1 MKRKRKVLI
10 ESQALNASE
19 TETCACWPLRLRVL
33 TCLLHAAMRTRQ
45 TRTHARRH
53 ECSRSPACRCTPTRP
68 NALSHAHAPYAL
80 TCPLS
85 TLPVVCKRCVQRGP
99 AATRSAVQ
107 SRTDDHVPDCAAP
120 TKCPSLECSRTSARG
135 CGHSQRAL
143 MPPAGSG
150 APTGKSE
157 AWRAVVIVHLAA
169 VVVGS
174 GAMRCG
180 AHITRI
186 GICAGDCWRGGRSA
200 SLRRGSAWNVF
211 CPHPD

>member
-1 MKRKRKVLI
+1 MKRKRTVLI
-10 ESQALNASE
+10 ESHALNASE
-19 TETCACWPLRLRVL
+19 TETCACWPLGLRVL

-80 TCPLS
+80 TALCE
-85 TLPVVCKRCVQRGP
+85 RGRSC
-99 AATRSAVQ
+99 ASVACSAVRRPQ
-107 SRTDDHVPDCAAP
+107 EAP
-120 TKCPSLECSRTSARG
+120 CNHALTTTSPIAPRLLSAHHWSAHAPAHADAG
-135 CGHSQRAL
+135 IRSVRSCRRRAL
-143 MPPAGSG
+143 ELRQA
-150 APTGKSE
+150 KSE
-157 AWRAVVIVHLAA
+157 AWRAVMIGHLGTA
-169 VVVGS
+169 VVRS

-186 GICAGDCWRGGRSA
+186 GIFAGDCWRGGRSA